1 MSHDDTVRKLGKKF
15 ETKCYENFGSMLL
28 SMTIHGFR
36 GVKDLTLS
44 FESPITAIAGLNGT
58 GKSTI
63 VQLATCAFPQPD
75 DHPYYRF
82 YVKHFFPVSVVD
94 PEPFSSDAQVG
105 YAYAVEGAATPQHL
119 TVSRKAKEWSGYK
132 RQPPRATYYIGFTQF
147 LPKVERRDFSIYGA
161 RHLELGEARQLVPET
176 AQMVGRILGLPYEQ
190 LGFTNVQTGNRSS
203 ELAMATRAG
212 RQYSE
217 NHMGFGEG
225 RVVYMVN
232 TLEAA
237 PPKSLIV
244 LEEPETSLHGD
255 AQIRLA
261 RYLVDVANR
270 RGHQIILTTHS
281 ASILGQLGRKSV
293 VCLRRNPAGEVS
305 ATHGLSTYQIDSYLQ
320 SENRPTTGVTICVED
335 VFACCLTTE
344 ILRRSE
350 PDLLAGC
357 SFLKIGGGQEIPAA
371 VKLLKSAGLRAVGLS
386 DGDMP
391 HDGTGGV
398 MTLPGTRPP
407 EKEVFEHPAVKTYFA
422 GSAFS
427 LDLGEVLAGVA
438 NHHDYAAKIA
448 ARLRM
453 EEAAVVHEAC
463 RAYSAGHEAS
473 DFELILDFLRK
484 NLSDRR

>member
-15 ETKCYENFGSMLL
+15 ETKCFQNFGSMLL
-28 SMTIHGFR
+28 SMTVQGFR
-36 GVKDLTLS
+36 GVRDLTLT
-44 FESPITAIAGLNGT
+44 FESPITAISGLNGT

-63 VQLATCAFPQPD
+63 AQLATCAFPQPEG
-75 DHPYYRF
+75 HPYYRY
-82 YVKHFFPVSVVD
+82 YVKNFFPVSVAD
-94 PEPFSSDAQVG
+94 PEPFSSDAQIA
-105 YAYAVEGAATPQHL
+105 YTYAVEGAALPQHL

-161 RHLELGEARQLVPET
+161 RHLQLGEARQLAPET
-176 AQMVGRILGLPYEQ
+176 AQMVGRILGLPYER
-190 LGFTNVQTGNRSS
+190 LGFTNVQTSTRSS

-237 PPKSLIV
+237 PAKSLIV

-255 AQIRLA
+255 AQVRLA
-261 RYLVDVANR
+261 RYLVDVADR
-270 RGHQIILTTHS
+270 RGHQIVLTTHS

-293 VCLRRNPAGEVS
+293 VYLRRTPDGEVS

-320 SENRPTTGVTICVED
+320 SESRPTAGITICVED
-335 VFACCLTTE
+335 AFARCLTTE

-357 SFLKIGGGQEIPAA
+357 SFLEVGGGQEIPAA
-371 VKLLKSAGLRAVGLS
+371 VKLLKSAGLRTIGLS

-407 EKEVFEHPAVKTYFA
+407 EKEVFEHQAVKAYFA
-422 GSAFS
+422 ANGFS

-448 ARLRM
+448 ASVKM
-453 EEAAVVHEAC
+453 EEAAVVTDAC
-463 RAYSAGHEAS
+463 RAYAASHEAG
-473 DFELILDFLRK
+473 DFESIISFLRGH
-484 NLSDRR
+484 LSDRR